1 MTQHAESA
9 NQVAAQSTVQ
19 GQSYSWPPRLRLL
32 WVGPEEPAWAA
43 LALQLDA
50 EGCQEPHLRW
60 VSTGNEALSL
70 LREESFDCL
79 VLQDTEDADVLS
91 LLRSIRTG
99 GCPDPILILIPDVD
113 EELAIAAEPWQA
125 EVLVTPLAW
134 HSRLIV
140 RSLRGALE
148 RIQLEREVHRLSVA
162 DHRRLVRERD
172 EADHL
177 LDQQRLILNGLEK
190 LSLAAERD
198 LPLAEIADDES
209 ARAGGAESGMSLER
223 SLPLEFDEYYQELLR
238 AYVMMGSGNLGDE
251 ISKLAELLALAG
263 YSPRQA
269 LELHLRRVE
278 LLVEGLGN
286 RSTRHVLGRAD
297 LLALELMIHLGESY
311 QRRSVRQSHDS
322 EQAE

>member
-1 MTQHAESA
+1 MAQHAESA
-9 NQVAAQSTVQ
+9 NQVAAQSAAGVQ
-19 GQSYSWPPRLRLL
+19 PFMLPPRLRLL
-32 WVGPEEPAWAA
+32 WIGPEEPGWAA
-43 LALQLDA
+43 LALQLDT

-60 VSTGNEALSL
+60 VSTGNESLAL

-113 EELAIAAEPWQA
+113 EELTIAAEAWQG
-125 EVLVTPLAW
+125 EVLATPLAW

-140 RSLRGALE
+140 RSLRRALE

-162 DHRRLVRERD
+162 DHRRLLRERD

-190 LSLAAERD
+190 LSLSAERD
-198 LPLAEIADDES
+198 IPLAEIADDDT

-286 RSTRHVLGRAD
+286 RSTRHVMGRAD

-311 QRRSVRQSHDS
+311 QRRSLRPADDS
-322 EQAE
+322 GQME